1 MLSAFLLISFFA
13 PAALG
18 SALDNKEHA
27 TFHLTSMRSG
37 LLDPSVDIPEIEVS
51 FTNGLKQNLMLKHF
65 DAIPNSDSA
74 DKSQLCNYMGHLE
87 GDEEN
92 SVVAVTGCLMGDDK
106 MHITLLSKHSP
117 LHKSFSLD
125 KNGVTKHIE
134 IQSEAKSRAA
144 SVDDGTDNDFD
155 SDGSVSNDQWE
166 AAAAQVS
173 SAQTS
178 TVPAIVTLKMRLGYD
193 KAVKNYFE
201 TNGGT
206 VDNWLAEVMTHS
218 QAHYLHSSLK
228 HQIILEN
235 TQAPVYTD
243 QILDIGNNGLPETR
257 TIIQGLNEPDVDVY
271 AFIGDNC
278 EGCSYSGMGYLG
290 GVCDNQWNYRTSL
303 TRGPSRGVIET
314 AETLIHE
321 MGHNLGMSHD
331 FIDSEYTDCRKHTD
345 GSTVPCNTCANWQPD
360 NAGQKIGELTGDDM
374 DCCNGFMGYN
384 DHPHYWSECSV
395 RMFEQHY
402 VAEDWDQCLDT
413 TTDVNYCEF
422 ITCLNGG
429 TCQNMQNGFQC
440 SCVAPFEGTLCDV
453 ECIDKIDNCAGYVAS
468 GYCTQQYVWYMTN
481 HCAKSC
487 GFCGADN
494 GSVDGQW
501 SEWGAWSACTATCGG
516 GQQTRTRLCNN
527 PAPSGGGSDCAG
539 DSQQTQACN
548 TDACNTDCKN
558 SGVYSDAQC
567 ESWSWAC
574 NTEQWNG
581 FMTHHCSE
589 ACGFC

>member
-1 MLSAFLLISFFA
+1 M
-13 PAALG
+13 
-18 SALDNKEHA
+18 
-27 TFHLTSMRSG
+27 
-37 LLDPSVDIPEIEVS
+37 
-51 FTNGLKQNLMLKHF
+51 
-65 DAIPNSDSA
+65 
-74 DKSQLCNYMGHLE
+74 
-87 GDEEN
+87 N

-125 KNGVTKHIE
+125 RNGVTKHIE

-144 SVDDGTDNDFD
+144 SVND
-155 SDGSVSNDQWE
+155 
-166 AAAAQVS
+166 
-173 SAQTS
+173 
-178 TVPAIVTLKMRLGYD
+178 GYD

-257 TIIQGLNEPDVDVY
+257 TIIQDLNEPDVDVY

-314 AETLIHE
+314 AKTLIHE

-360 NAGQKIGELTGDDM
+360 NAGQKIGEVTGDDM
-374 DCCNGFMGYN
+374 DCCNGFMGYSN
-384 DHPHYWSECSV
+384 HPHYWSECSV
-395 RMFEQHY
+395 RYFEQHY
-402 VAEDWDQCLDT
+402 VSQNWAKCMDT
-413 TTDVNYCEF
+413 TTANVNYCN
-422 ITCLNGG
+422 II
-429 TCQNMQNGFQC
+429 TCQNGGVCKEKENDFWPFQC
-440 SCVAPFEGTLCDV
+440 ECQAAFDGQLC
-453 ECIDKIDNCAGYVAS
+453 EIACRDKHDDCAWFKREDLCGKYNKVNGVVLKENCR
-468 GYCTQQYVWYMTN
+468 
-481 HCAKSC
+481 KSC
-487 GFCGADN
+487 GFCG
-494 GSVDGQW
+494 
-501 SEWGAWSACTATCGG
+501 
-516 GQQTRTRLCNN
+516 
-527 PAPSGGGSDCAG
+527 
-539 DSQQTQACN
+539 
-548 TDACNTDCKN
+548 K
-558 SGVYSDAQC
+558 
-567 ESWSWAC
+567 
-574 NTEQWNG
+574 
-581 FMTHHCSE
+581 
-589 ACGFC
+589 